1 MIKHIVFWK
10 MKPEVTMEQKLE
22 IKRRLEA
29 LKDVIPEILEIEVG
43 LDYMRKETSSDIAL
57 YSVFKSDSDLSAYQ
71 VNPEHVKFGEFL
83 KPLVA
88 ERRAVDYEF

>member
-22 IKRRLEA
+22 VKRQLEA
-29 LKDVIPEILEIEVG
+29 LKGVIPEILEIEVG
-43 LDYMRKETSSDIAL
+43 IDYLRKETSSDIAL
-57 YSVFKSDSDLSAYQ
+57 FSVFNSDADMNAYQ
-71 VNPEHVKFGEFL
+71 NHPEHIKFGAFL

-88 ERRAVDYEF
+88 ERRAVDYEV